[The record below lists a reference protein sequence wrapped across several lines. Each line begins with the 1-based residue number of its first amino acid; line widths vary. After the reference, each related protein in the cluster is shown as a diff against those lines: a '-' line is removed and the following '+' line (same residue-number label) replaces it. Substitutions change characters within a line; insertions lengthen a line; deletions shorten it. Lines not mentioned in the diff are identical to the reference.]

1 MRILES
7 AGLVLAGALGAVAI
21 MHFTQG
27 RAPEPAP
34 PPPPVAMA
42 EPAPAEAEALPVAAP
57 VAPEPVVAP
66 VPEPR
71 KPAPASRPAPA
82 RRAERPKAPTPA
94 QPPAAPPPPAPSEPV
109 ESASAPAPAG
119 DGVVRYPVFPPEPV
133 SKAEP
138 AVTVP
143 VVLPP
148 RKVTLAAGTL
158 ISIRLGEPLG
168 SDRNQ
173 PGDTFSAVLDQE
185 LVADGYVI
193 AERGAR
199 AEGRIVQAQQAGR
212 VKGLAALALE
222 LTQVTTSDGQRVQ
235 IETEAWQTTGPKSTG
250 EDAAKVGGGAGIGAA
265 IGGIAGGGRGA
276 AIGAAI
282 GAATGAGGVLATR
295 GKPARLSAE
304 TRIPFRLRN
313 SVTITEKRGS

>member
-1 MRILES
+1 MRSLES

-27 RAPEPAP
+27 RVPEPAP
-34 PPPPVAMA
+34 PPPPVAVA

-57 VAPEPVVAP
+57 LIPEPMVAP
-66 VPEPR
+66 VPDPP
-71 KPAPASRPAPA
+71 KPAPASRPAPV
-82 RRAERPKAPTPA
+82 RRAERPKAPL
-94 QPPAAPPPPAPSEPV
+94 PAASPPPAHPEPV
-109 ESASAPAPAG
+109 EAASAPKPAD
-119 DGVVRYPVFPPEPV
+119 DGVVRYPVFPPEPI

-148 RKVTLAAGTL
+148 RKVTVAAGTL
-158 ISIRLGEPLG
+158 ISIRLGESLG

-222 LTQVTTSDGQRVQ
+222 LTQVTTSDGQRIQ

-295 GKPARLSAE
+295 GKPARLAAE